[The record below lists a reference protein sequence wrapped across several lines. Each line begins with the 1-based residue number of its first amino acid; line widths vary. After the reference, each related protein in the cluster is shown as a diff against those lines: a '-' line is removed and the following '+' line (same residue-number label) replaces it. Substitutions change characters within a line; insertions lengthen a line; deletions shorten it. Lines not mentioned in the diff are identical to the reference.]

1 MMTCGEGMGRRA
13 RTGRCVPPLFCLG
26 GADSPAVVRRKV
38 FTPHKSRE
46 SQQLPVKLAG
56 YNEKTVGD
64 CEGPRRSKGARRA
77 STHRDKSGRP
87 PTALRRAR
95 SELLARP
102 EIVLLSEPVY
112 TDIGCGSTTTGYDES
127 SDPVYDVPDA
137 VPRVAKVTRL
147 RRSASVVADSAT
159 WAESDGWEQRTDN
172 HTRCNS
178 EMWIQNM
185 ERNNNSDRATKLNR
199 WTQRTESNI
208 NRAITRTNS
217 YGCALNIEHNNN
229 NETKCRTGAK
239 NKVKN
244 KEKCSKFGRS
254 FSCVATKDLW
264 YNKLSQVITE
274 ERDKEPPS
282 TTIQVTYFDP
292 VNNIDF
298 VSIPPPDIV
307 YTLQMYALYIAQ
319 LA

>member
-1 MMTCGEGMGRRA
+1 MMMTCGDSMGRRV

-46 SQQLPVKLAG
+46 SQLPVELAG
-56 YNEKTVGD
+56 YNEKSVVD
-64 CEGPRRSKGARRA
+64 CARPRSSKGPRRA

-112 TDIGCGSTTTGYDES
+112 TDIGCGSTTTTTTGYDES
-127 SDPVYDVPDA
+127 SDPVYDVPAA

-147 RRSASVVADSAT
+147 RRSASVVADSAA
-159 WAESDGWEQRTDN
+159 WAESDGWKQRTDN
-172 HTRCNS
+172 RARCIS
-178 EMWIQNM
+178 DVCIQNI
-185 ERNNNSDRATKLNR
+185 EHNNYNNSDTTTKLNE
-199 WTQRTESNI
+199 WTQRTESKI
-208 NRAITRTNS
+208 NRAISRTNS
-217 YGCALNIEHNNN
+217 NGCARNIEHNNN
-229 NETKCRTGAK
+229 NKTNCRTGAK

-244 KEKCSKFGRS
+244 KAKCSKFGRP

-298 VSIPPPDIV
+298 VSIPLDM
-307 YTLQMYALYIAQ
+307 L
-319 LA
+319 